1 MNNFVNLNV
10 YLYENT
16 MKNFILMKQTPIYL
30 KKYLKKIEKN
40 IAKARLLWYY
50 IKASDKCVYG
60 PLAQLVR
67 ASGS

>member
-1 MNNFVNLNV
+1 M
-10 YLYENT
+10 E
-16 MKNFILMKQTPIYL
+16 QTSIYL
-30 KKYLKKIEKN
+30 KKYLKKNRKN

-50 IKASDKCVYG
+50 IKASDKYVYG